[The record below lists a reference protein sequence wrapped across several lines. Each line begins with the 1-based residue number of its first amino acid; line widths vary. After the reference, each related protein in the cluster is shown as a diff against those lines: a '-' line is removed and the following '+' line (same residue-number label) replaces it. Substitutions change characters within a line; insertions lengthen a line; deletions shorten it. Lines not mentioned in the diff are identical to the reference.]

1 MLLEGIM
8 LVVELL
14 WVDCMVVTLTE
25 NGGHRSTARDIGYA
39 LDTADMRNPRR
50 ELAIQL
56 GQPLQAD
63 RYVHR
68 FPRIRSGSSL
78 LRAATPAAEAVNCVR
93 DVLVQQQ
100 FSTLFV

>member
-39 LDTADMRNPRR
+39 LDTADKRGVAVTAVVVM
-50 ELAIQL
+50 IDVQ
-56 GQPLQAD
+56 
-63 RYVHR
+63 VS
-68 FPRIRSGSSL
+68 RIV
-78 LRAATPAAEAVNCVR
+78 EDVNCGGLGIAR
-93 DVLVQQQ
+93 I
-100 FSTLFV
+100 